1 MGNLTIGQ
9 LLILIVICILL
20 FGDLTQVIKT
30 MKLFFKNHSFFT
42 FLQKKNRK
50 KGS

>member
-1 MGNLTIGQ
+1 MGNLSIGQ
-9 LLILIVICILL
+9 LLILVIICILM
-20 FGDLTQVIKT
+20 FGDLTKMIQNI
-30 MKLFFKNHSFFT
+30 KLFFKNSSFFT